1 MASLRDKATNHKIDK
16 MTDSFVTLEIV
27 MTFKTIN
34 GLKVM
39 AVCPGLAN
47 GLFWRNSL
55 LYIVLELA
63 GGALPNILG
72 PAMMLDTA
80 DIGMV

>member
-1 MASLRDKATNHKIDK
+1 

-39 AVCPGLAN
+39 AVCPDLAN
-47 GLFWRNSL
+47 GLFQSRPNILSWRNSR
-55 LYIVLELA
+55 LYIVVELA

-72 PAMMLDTA
+72 LAMM
-80 DIGMV
+80 